1 MKRVQETKSAK
12 SISAYVILRK
22 NKFIGKI
29 QVHHGEGRTF
39 CNIWIDD
46 YACKTNLMLYGS
58 ASGYGYNKEN
68 ACIADAIASITC
80 KYTWSKAKNAYTH
93 KPAKFDVSALESSG
107 PRALE
112 DMFNCTVIQ
121 AI

>member
-12 SISAYVILRK
+12 SISAYVIMRK

-46 YACKTNLMLYGS
+46 YECNGIYCLHGS

-68 ACIADAIASITC
+68 AAIANAIASITGRWD
-80 KYTWSKAKNAYTH
+80 WSNKKKRYVHKAV
-93 KPAKFDVSALESSG
+93 KFDVSALESSG